1 MSLAD
6 RCLTTLARSLRSM
19 SHVAEAARDTPGAD
33 LAADLSD
40 AERLR
45 SGGLMRVN
53 HCGEVC
59 AQALYEGQALT
70 ARREEVRQ
78 ALTQAAREE
87 EDHLAWCRQ
96 RLTELDTQPSILD
109 GAFYVASFALGAAT
123 GLLGDR
129 LSLGFVEAT
138 EDQVRRH
145 LDRHLEQLPKG
156 DAKSRAILE
165 AMRADEM
172 RHGADAVRSGG
183 VRYPLAVKTAMGLAA
198 TLMTATT
205 ARL

>member
-1 MSLAD
+1 
-6 RCLTTLARSLRSM
+6 
-19 SHVAEAARDTPGAD
+19 
-33 LAADLSD
+33 
-40 AERLR
+40 
-45 SGGLMRVN
+45 MRVN

-59 AQALYEGQALT
+59 AQGLYEGQALT

-96 RLTELDTQPSILD
+96 RLTELDAQPSILD

-145 LDRHLEQLPKG
+145 LDQHLEQLPKG

-165 AMRADEM
+165 TMRADEV
-172 RHGADAVRSGG
+172 RHGADAVGSGG
-183 VRYPLAVKTAMGLAA
+183 VRYPLVVKTAMGLAA
-198 TLMTATT
+198 KLMTATT

>member
-1 MSLAD
+1 MD
-6 RCLTTLARSLRSM
+6 RCLSALGRSLRGM
-19 SHVAEAARDTPGAD
+19 SGVAQPQRPNPGAD
-33 LAADLSD
+33 LEADLSD

-45 SGGLMRVN
+45 AAELMRVN

-59 AQALYEGQALT
+59 AQGLYEGQALT
-70 ARREEVRQ
+70 ARSEHLRQ
-78 ALTQAAREE
+78 ALGKAAREE
-87 EDHLAWCRQ
+87 EDHLAWCQQ
-96 RLTELDTQPSILD
+96 RLTELDARPSILD

-145 LDRHLEQLPKG
+145 LDSHLEQLPGG

-165 AMRADEM
+165 AMRADEV
-172 RHGADAVRSGG
+172 RHGEDATRAGG
-183 VRYPLAVKTAMGLAA
+183 ARYPLAIKTAMGLASKV
-198 TLMTATT
+198 MTATT
-205 ARL
+205 LRL